1 MIISLASLKGGSGK
15 TTLSVHLAAAIAAG
29 GRRRV
34 VLIDADPQGSA
45 SDWSAA
51 REDSPPFPVIGM
63 ARNTLHRDLEP
74 IAADYEHIVI
84 DTPPR
89 VSALARSAL
98 LASDLVLVP
107 VQPSSYDVWA
117 AAETVQLISEAQGF
131 KPELR
136 GAFIVNRKI
145 PNTVI
150 GRDVVDALADYEL
163 PMMPTAVAQRVAYA
177 ESSAGYTVLETAPTS
192 AAANEVKQLAK
203 DVLKIMGA
211 KKW

>member
-1 MIISLASLKGGSGK
+1 MIIAFASLKGGSGK

-29 GRRRV
+29 GHRV

-63 ARNTLHRDLEP
+63 ARNTLHRDLVPLLE
-74 IAADYEHIVI
+74 DYDHCII

-98 LASDLVLVP
+98 LAADLVLIP

-131 KPELR
+131 KPELAAFP
-136 GAFIVNRKI
+136 GALF
-145 PNTVI
+145 
-150 GRDVVDALADYEL
+150 
-163 PMMPTAVAQRVAYA
+163 
-177 ESSAGYTVLETAPTS
+177 
-192 AAANEVKQLAK
+192 
-203 DVLKIMGA
+203 
-211 KKW
+211 W